1 MDAALGFV
9 GTFGYFVIFIVTLS
23 IGPMMA
29 SPNFGQTGT
38 FYLFGTL
45 SFFAAV
51 WCHFELKETSG
62 DLTDKEKK
70 ELYIPKEL
78 LQKAQEED
86 EDDSNSKLIVK
97 EDETA
102 F

>member
-78 LQKAQEED
+78 LQKA
-86 EDDSNSKLIVK
+86 
-97 EDETA
+97 
-102 F
+102 